1 MHGCHDPTLMSAM
14 RSVTIQPDDLCWDG
28 TPPSAKAVDLGE
40 ALRSDAI
47 EFWYQPKINLAQRR
61 LVGVEIFARY
71 RAPDRVVPAAELIEK
86 ASSINIV
93 QLTQLALVSALRTSA
108 NLAEIGIDIRLAVN
122 VNLAALRMLPIAELV
137 REYRPDGGRC
147 LGLIFDIT
155 ERQVLL
161 NFEEVVDISS
171 RLRQSGLS
179 IAVDDF
185 GASLLDT
192 ESGED
197 LWASAMTI
205 GKLRSVGF
213 SELKLDRAL
222 VRGCGANVKQQE
234 ICRHAIA
241 LAHGFGAQVVGAGI
255 ERLDEM
261 RALQGMKCDIGQGY
275 VFGRPMSEEDFLVL
289 LWNRA
294 IRRELK
300 KERPKRVPFVRA
312 KPVRNRVFAPAY

>member
-1 MHGCHDPTLMSAM
+1 MGRAAAQS
-14 RSVTIQPDDLCWDG
+14 DDLCWDG
-28 TPPSAKAVDLGE
+28 NPPSAKAFDLGE
-40 ALRSDAI
+40 VLRSNAI
-47 EFWYQPKINLAQRR
+47 EFWYQPKIHLAQRR

-71 RAPDRVVPAAELIEK
+71 RAPDRVVPAAELIEN

-93 QLTQLALVSALRTSA
+93 QLTQMALVSALKTSQ

-137 REYRPDGGRC
+137 REYRPRGGRC

-161 NFEEVVDISS
+161 NFEEVVDISA
-171 RLRQSGLS
+171 RLRENGFS

-185 GASLLDT
+185 GASLL
-192 ESGED
+192 EAEGGED
-197 LWASAMTI
+197 LWTSAMTI

-222 VRGCGANVKQQE
+222 VRGCARNAKRQE
-234 ICRHAIA
+234 ICKHAIG

-261 RALQGMKCDIGQGY
+261 RTLQGMKCDIGQGY
-275 VFGRPMSEEDFLVL
+275 LFGRPMSEEDFLVL

-294 IRRELK
+294 MRRELK
-300 KERPKRVPFVRA
+300 KERPKRVAFVPA
-312 KPVRNRVFAPAY
+312 KPVGRGRVYAMAAY

>member
-1 MHGCHDPTLMSAM
+1 M
-14 RSVTIQPDDLCWDG
+14 RSVAIQSDDLCWDG
-28 TPPSAKAVDLGE
+28 SPPPAKAFDLGE
-40 ALRSDAI
+40 ALRSDGI

-61 LVGVEIFARY
+61 LAGVEIFARY
-71 RAPDRVVPAAELIEK
+71 RAPDRVVPASELIEN

-93 QLTQLALVSALRTSA
+93 QLTQMALVSALKTSA

-137 REYRPDGGRC
+137 REYRPNGGRS

-161 NFEEVVDISS
+161 NFEEVVDISG

-185 GASLLDT
+185 GASLLDS
-192 ESGED
+192 ESGDD

-222 VRGCGANVKQQE
+222 VRGCGSNVKRQE
-234 ICRHAIA
+234 ICRHAIR

-261 RALQGMKCDIGQGY
+261 RTLQGMKCDIGQGY
-275 VFGRPMSEEDFLVL
+275 LFGRPMSEEDFLVL

-294 IRRELK
+294 MRRELK
-300 KERPKRVPFVRA
+300 KERPKRVPFVPAIPLRGTQRGRSLGARA
-312 KPVRNRVFAPAY
+312 Y